1 MATTEQTGDSAA
13 RGRRTTAH
21 GVPGGS
27 ASVERLVEQ
36 ASTLQTRSPELAL
49 ILGERAAALA
59 ESSGNNEL
67 WVRAESLAVHAK
79 VRLGHRAS
87 TVGRAVTALRAA
99 EDAGHPV
106 VAAQLRTDLAVCAR
120 AVGAPL
126 TGLAALRPV
135 LTVGGLSSVQRAA
148 ALCHL
153 VGCLGTFG
161 RKAELDRVLMEGDRL
176 ISRDSSLSDDDRL
189 VARASLR
196 VGVSAHRRRHGDLV
210 SAADAA
216 RTGIGFLDDLSDP
229 GADGGLARV
238 RLVLELVCALLD
250 RGDADLALEV
260 AEPLL
265 SAPERAAAVAPMAW
279 LRLAVATRVHLVNG
293 SAETAARTLREAV
306 HSASRHGLYAL
317 TSRLW
322 LELAHVEE
330 RIGEASEA
338 IQCLYRAR
346 SAEHLHTRVSSQARA
361 LLTGAFG
368 AGEQAPV
375 DLAEMVAA
383 AAQAAAAAT
392 PAPAPAPAQT
402 PPQPP
407 AQRTSS
413 GMGFDTEQS
422 GERRGGGR
430 RRADERAGSSRPR
443 VVLPMLRLAP
453 AAGDEAEGAD
463 EKTRLVEAPTVTGA
477 GETSRVAEKS
487 QTDVPETPAPRES
500 AEDGVSA
507 TEVTAVTPII
517 SDDTPAPVPRRRRRK
532 PEEDEEVSPVSRR
545 RKTRHDSEHGSVAAR
560 SVLDRLGISPTG
572 GGRRRAAD
580 SEESTDSA
588 GRAGSAE
595 TVDSATGTAATSGSQ
610 PVPET
615 PTVDATSPSRDTA
628 ERTDTSAETPGWL
641 PRLKLPPS
649 LAPVREDS
657 EPSESTSD
665 FSSTT
670 EPPFTATSTATSDAP
685 SGASSDSG
693 EEPIPHPESRAGES
707 EPFADPRTAYG
718 APTDD
723 PPPDAGLAELLARAL
738 AEHQAGTASAAA
750 LVKKLGMDDEQPRV
764 NGRHRGDT

>member
-279 LRLAVATRVHLVNG
+279 LRLAVASRVHLVNG

-500 AEDGVSA
+500 AEDGVSD

-517 SDDTPAPVPRRRRRK
+517 TDDTPAPVPRRRRRK

-580 SEESTDSA
+580 SEDSTGRADHA
-588 GRAGSAE
+588 GRA
-595 TVDSATGTAATSGSQ
+595 DSAATSASRT
-610 PVPET
+610 VPET
-615 PTVDATSPSRDTA
+615 STGDDTSPSRDGA
-628 ERTDTSAETPGWL
+628 ERTDASADAPGWL

-657 EPSESTSD
+657 EPSESTWD
-665 FSSTT
+665 FSATT
-670 EPPFTATSTATSDAP
+670 ESSFTATSDDTSGS
-685 SGASSDSG
+685 SGFSG
-693 EEPIPHPESRAGES
+693 EPAPHPESRAGES

>member
-1 MATTEQTGDSAA
+1 MATTEQTGESAT
-13 RGRRTTAH
+13 GDRRAASG
-21 GVPGGS
+21 GVTGGS
-27 ASVERLVEQ
+27 ASAERLVER
-36 ASTLQTRSPELAL
+36 ASALQVRAPELAL
-49 ILGERAAALA
+49 ILGERAAAVA
-59 ESSGNNEL
+59 EACGNNEL

-106 VAAQLRTDLAVCAR
+106 IVAQLRTDLAVCAR
-120 AVGAPL
+120 SVGAPL

-176 ISRDSSLSDDDRL
+176 ISRDSRLPDDDRL
-189 VARASLR
+189 IARALLR

-216 RTGIGFLDDLSDP
+216 RTGIGFLDDLADP

-265 SAPERAAAVAPMAW
+265 AEPERAAAVAPMAW

-306 HSASRHGLYAL
+306 HSAGRHGLYAL
-317 TSRLW
+317 TARLW
-322 LELAHVEE
+322 LELANVEE

-346 SAEHLHTRVSSQARA
+346 SAEHLYTRVSSQARA

-383 AAQAAAAAT
+383 AAQAASAASGASG
-392 PAPAPAPAQT
+392 PSGSSGSSMAA
-402 PPQPP
+402 QPP

-413 GMGFDTEQS
+413 QPVTEAGRQT
-422 GERRGGGR
+422 GGR
-430 RRADERAGSSRPR
+430 RRADERGGSSRPR
-443 VVLPMLRLAP
+443 VVLPMLRLA
-453 AAGDEAEGAD
+453 ASDGSS
-463 EKTRLVEAPTVTGA
+463 APRS
-477 GETSRVAEKS
+477 ERSRDQVAN
-487 QTDVPETPAPRES
+487 VAETPAPRTS
-500 AEDGVSA
+500 TEDTEDSVSA
-507 TEVTAVTPII
+507 TEVTAVTPVIT
-517 SDDTPAPVPRRRRRK
+517 DETRPPEPRRRRRK
-532 PEEDEEVSPVSRR
+532 PEPADSETPSDTT
-545 RKTRHDSEHGSVAAR
+545 RKTRHDAEHGSVAAR
-560 SVLDRLGISPTG
+560 SVLDRLGISPGG

-580 SEESTDSA
+580 KDTDKDVGKDGESTASTQQATPEQSEPRAADRSSSRAEPSERSDSQ
-588 GRAGSAE
+588 
-595 TVDSATGTAATSGSQ
+595 TDSY
-610 PVPET
+610 
-615 PTVDATSPSRDTA
+615 
-628 ERTDTSAETPGWL
+628 GWL

-649 LAPVREDS
+649 LAPLKEDAV
-657 EPSESTSD
+657 PSAEVSANGSGD
-665 FSSTT
+665 QSAASSTT
-670 EPPFTATSTATSDAP
+670 DHAERFSDP
-685 SGASSDSG
+685 SA
-693 EEPIPHPESRAGES
+693 
-707 EPFADPRTAYG
+707 AYG

-750 LVKKLGMDDEQPRV
+750 LVRQLGVDDEQPPV
-764 NGRHRGDT
+764 NGKHRGNG

>member
-13 RGRRTTAH
+13 RGRRTSTTH
-21 GVPGGS
+21 GGG
-27 ASVERLVEQ
+27 SVERLVEQ
-36 ASTLQTRSPELAL
+36 ASALQTRSPELAL

-59 ESSGNNEL
+59 EASGNNEL
-67 WVRAESLAVHAK
+67 WVKAESLAVHAK

-106 VAAQLRTDLAVCAR
+106 IAAQLRTDLAVCAR
-120 AVGAPL
+120 SVGAPL

-135 LTVGGLSSVQRAA
+135 LTVNGLSSIQRAA

-176 ISRDSSLSDDDRL
+176 ISRDQSLSEDERL
-189 VARASLR
+189 LARASLR

-216 RTGIGFLDDLSDP
+216 RTGLGFLEELSDP
-229 GADGGLARV
+229 GVDGGLARV
-238 RLVLELVCALLD
+238 RLVLELVCVLLD

-265 SAPERAAAVAPMAW
+265 NAPERAAAVAPTAW
-279 LRLAVATRVHLVNG
+279 LRLAVATRVHLING

-306 HSASRHGLYAL
+306 HTASRHGLYAL
-317 TSRLW
+317 TARLW

-346 SAEHLHTRVSSQARA
+346 SAEHAHTRVSSQARA

-383 AAQAAAAAT
+383 AAQAASAAASD
-392 PAPAPAPAQT
+392 APP
-402 PPQPP
+402 PP

-413 GMGFDTEQS
+413 PGTDSATS
-422 GERRGGGR
+422 GERRSGGR
-430 RRADERAGSSRPR
+430 RRADERPGSSRPR

-453 AAGDEAEGAD
+453 AAVDQAEETPETGRRGRTSALNGRASAAEAAERSATQTHDG
-463 EKTRLVEAPTVTGA
+463 VPT
-477 GETSRVAEKS
+477 
-487 QTDVPETPAPRES
+487 TPAPRAS
-500 AEDGVSA
+500 SEDDVSA
-507 TEVTAVTPII
+507 TEVTAITPII
-517 SDDTPAPVPRRRRRK
+517 TDSTPSPEPRRRRRK
-532 PEEDEEVSPVSRR
+532 PDDEETPSSG
-545 RKTRHDSEHGSVAAR
+545 RKTRHDAEHGSVAAR
-560 SVLDRLGISPTG
+560 SVLDRLGISPKG

-580 SEESTDSA
+580 DARPADRSA
-588 GRAGSAE
+588 GDSTTDGATTE
-595 TVDSATGTAATSGSQ
+595 TTATS
-610 PVPET
+610 VPQSSPE
-615 PTVDATSPSRDTA
+615 PTTDEPERVSDSPSDGA
-628 ERTDTSAETPGWL
+628 GWL

-649 LAPVREDS
+649 LAPVRD
-657 EPSESTSD
+657 EPETTEFSAVPSTPDETSTSDAGDDVNATTVTTESTSGSKD
-665 FSSTT
+665 SAQDTSAEESFTGT
-670 EPPFTATSTATSDAP
+670 PPL
-685 SGASSDSG
+685 
-693 EEPIPHPESRAGES
+693 
-707 EPFADPRTAYG
+707 YG
-718 APTDD
+718 VPTDD

-750 LVKKLGMDDEQPRV
+750 LVKQLKMEDDEPRV
-764 NGRHRGDT
+764 NGRHRGDG